1 MKKPMADI
9 AVAALDQGL
18 HTPGDAI
25 PDTHPL
31 DLADG
36 PVAADFWIDGDLG
49 FVLLLHRRDDGF
61 VASEVYYSLKGE
73 DHRWTDVE
81 HLSGEIVG
89 FDLESSS
96 AAENILSGASVVV
109 LSESESRV
117 FTGHCDDDDGGELVR
132 LYELLASDAVGSLQI
147 EKSGPGTEPDPTV
160 FQKNLTSRVAVVA
173 VRPGERLRVVPL
185 ERSGSKTPTA
195 CGGLDLFSSRA

>member
-9 AVAALDQGL
+9 AAAALDQGPR
-18 HTPGDAI
+18 TPGGEL
-25 PDTHPL
+25 PDTHLP
-31 DLADG
+31 DLGEG
-36 PVAADFWIDGDLG
+36 PVAVDVWIDGDLG

-73 DHRWTDVE
+73 DHRWTDAE

-89 FDLESSS
+89 FERETPS
-96 AAENILSGASVVV
+96 AAENILSDASVVV

-117 FTGHCDDDDGGELVR
+117 FTGHRDDEDGDELVR
-132 LYELLASDAVGSLQI
+132 LYELLVSKAVCSLRI
-147 EKSGPGTEPDPTV
+147 EKSGPGTESESAV
-160 FQKNLTSRVAVVA
+160 FHKDLTSRLAVVA

-185 ERSGSKTPTA
+185 ERSDSKTPTMRA
-195 CGGLDLFSSRA
+195 GLDLFSSST